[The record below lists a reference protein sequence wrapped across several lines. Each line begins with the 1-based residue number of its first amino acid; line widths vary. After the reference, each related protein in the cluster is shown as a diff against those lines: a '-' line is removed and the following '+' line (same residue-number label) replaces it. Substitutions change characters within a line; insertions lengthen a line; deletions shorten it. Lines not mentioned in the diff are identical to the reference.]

1 MDTNK
6 MVCHFAIIIYFSLFY
21 YYCFLLF
28 PVKHIV
34 QKDMRRFAALLLQ
47 WFGIAV
53 PATFINSMIR
63 YLESRLALAF
73 RTRLV
78 NHAYD
83 LYFKNQT
90 YYRVAN
96 LDARIENADHR

>member
-1 MDTNK
+1 MTMIPVLNT
-6 MVCHFAIIIYFSLFY
+6 FY
-21 YYCFLLF
+21 SST
-28 PVKHIV
+28 VKHIV
-34 QKDMRRFAALLLQ
+34 QKDMRRFAALLMQ

-78 NHAYD
+78 NHAYE